1 MELTQKAIRISNEA
15 QESVLTAQKTYQRA
29 RELIREALAVE
40 YPLNSLVG
48 KDYIYTRAMW
58 GEPNKGITDETYLKQ
73 HAHMQAYQL
82 EFGSNPDSNMGFE
95 PGAVYACYVVLEED
109 STWASEHP
117 EFWELLFI
125 KIN

>member
-1 MELTQKAIRISNEA
+1 MELTQKAIRISNEV
-15 QESVLTAQKTYQRA
+15 QESVLAAQKTYQRTK
-29 RELIREALAVE
+29 ELIREALAVE
-40 YPLNSLVG
+40 YPLSSLVG

-58 GEPNKGITDETYLKQ
+58 GEPNKGVTDENYLKQ
-73 HAHMQAYQL
+73 HEHMQAYQL
-82 EFGSNPDSNMGFE
+82 EFGSNPDSYLGFE

-109 STWASEHP
+109 TTWENE

>member
-1 MELTQKAIRISNEA
+1 MELTQKAIRISKEA
-15 QESVLTAQKTYQRA
+15 QESVLAAQKTYQRTK
-29 RELIREALAVE
+29 ELIREALAAE

-58 GEPNKGITDETYLKQ
+58 GEPNKGVTDDAYLKQ
-73 HAHMQAYQL
+73 HEHMQAYQL
-82 EFGSNPDSNMGFE
+82 EFGSNPDSYLGFE

-109 STWASEHP
+109 TTWENE